1 MFIIFPATALYFL
14 SGLTFLL
21 PADSGEKVSFAVT
34 LLLAQFLSFVTLSEI
49 FPASSLNFPKLA
61 YFVAVVTSHMSFNC
75 LLSIIAVNVRVE
87 WSQSKMNKYLKRF
100 LSSNIM
106 FLFFLAP
113 IESRSNSSLKR
124 SDLNP
129 AEIEA
134 KGLNENSILDE
145 NVSRSDINVEN
156 PEDDEQHWK
165 KFVTFMDRNFLLLH
179 FLIVAVVASRFNY
192 EFNNVD

>member
-1 MFIIFPATALYFL
+1 
-14 SGLTFLL
+14 
-21 PADSGEKVSFAVT
+21 
-34 LLLAQFLSFVTLSEI
+34 
-49 FPASSLNFPKLA
+49 
-61 YFVAVVTSHMSFNC
+61 
-75 LLSIIAVNVRVE
+75 
-87 WSQSKMNKYLKRF
+87 
-100 LSSNIM
+100 M